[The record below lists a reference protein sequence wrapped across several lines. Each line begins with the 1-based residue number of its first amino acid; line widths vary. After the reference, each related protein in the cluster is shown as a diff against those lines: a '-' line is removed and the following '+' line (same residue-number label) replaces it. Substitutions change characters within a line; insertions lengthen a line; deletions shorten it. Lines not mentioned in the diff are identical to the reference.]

1 MLGSPR
7 FVHRAGAL
15 AGLAGIVCGSVA
27 GTDVDASLPAAP
39 FVREARI
46 LIRLPACH
54 ARAFSPG
61 VQRLPIFHG
70 AGVGFLLCGRLH
82 NASRRPTAWL
92 NWWCWIAHRQS
103 GYTPAL
109 LFGTGHKP

>member
-1 MLGSPR
+1 MDKQVLGSPR

-15 AGLAGIVCGSVA
+15 AGLAGMVCGSVA

-54 ARAFSPG
+54 ARAFSSD

-70 AGVGFLLCGRLH
+70 AGVGFLLCGRLRS
-82 NASRRPTAWL
+82 AS
-92 NWWCWIAHRQS
+92 
-103 GYTPAL
+103 PAAYGL
-109 LFGTGHKP
+109 A